1 MTVLTIR
8 AHKRYAM
15 RMPVTLQRK
24 GERAL
29 RGLLIELSQQ
39 GARISNLG
47 AVPYDEGDG
56 VTLEMRGGRKIRSTV
71 RWVRGGVAGLRLDT
85 SLHLPEM
92 HDIIADDRSRDAE
105 DLRSYG
111 T

>member
-8 AHKRYAM
+8 SHKRYAM
-15 RMPVTLQRK
+15 RMPVTLQRR
-24 GERAL
+24 GEKAL

-47 AVPYDEGDG
+47 AAPYEEGDS
-56 VTLEMRGGRKIRSTV
+56 VTLEMRGGRSIHSTV
-71 RWVRGGVAGLRLDT
+71 RWVRDGVAGLRLNT
-85 SLHLPEM
+85 SLHIPEM
-92 HDIIADDRSRDAE
+92 SDIISDDRSRIQDDE
-105 DLRSYG
+105 RSYG